1 MLRRPRES
9 TIQNRCVEMI
19 RADGWW
25 AEKIHVDAMQ
35 SRGLPD
41 VVACMAGTF
50 YGIEFKRSFKKPSDM
65 QKYQIGQIRRA
76 GGRAGVID
84 SVEKMRVVL
93 MEVKTGMATPYLHD
107 IEDDDEW

>member
-65 QKYQIGQIRRA
+65 QKYHIAQIRRA

-84 SVEKMRVVL
+84 SVEKMRVFL
-93 MEVKTGMATPYLHD
+93 MAVKTGMATPYLHD

>member
-1 MLRRPRES
+1 MLRLPRES

-50 YGIEFKRSFKKPSDM
+50 YGIEFKRPRKKPTDM
-65 QKYQIGQIRRA
+65 QKYHIGEIRKA
-76 GGRAGVID
+76 GGRAGVITEVWQM
-84 SVEKMRVVL
+84 SAVL
-93 MEVKTGMATPYLHD
+93 VAIRGPVAPPFLT
-107 IEDDDEW
+107 EDDDDDYW